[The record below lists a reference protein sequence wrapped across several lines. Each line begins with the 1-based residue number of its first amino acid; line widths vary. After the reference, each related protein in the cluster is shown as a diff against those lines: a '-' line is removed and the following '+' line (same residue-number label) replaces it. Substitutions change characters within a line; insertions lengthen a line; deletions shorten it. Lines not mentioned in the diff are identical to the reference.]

1 MYASAQSLDFLA
13 WTKNSSFPNRK
24 RGGWADKS
32 LKQLRKSGG
41 FGSAAG
47 ANKVYT
53 GILDANPCYIR
64 WLPGGRYMKTVL
76 ICDDEPLIRMSLRAM
91 LKELGFE
98 DVLECGDGKSA
109 VEMAMASFPDMA
121 VLDVAMPEMDGITA
135 AKEIKKKLKIPI
147 LLLTNCFDAQT
158 AKRAAESGIAA
169 FLTKPLR
176 EQDLIPAIE
185 IALAHT
191 EQVEDLKEKIEDL
204 KETIENR
211 KVIEKAK
218 GMMMEKQRM
227 GEADAYRTMQKMA
240 MDKRKSLRQVADGI
254 LKGVKI
260 PIGIRKTRSRT
271 CRRSPGP
278 STSSFPPGWRQSAAR
293 PACRS
298 RQSPSCP
305 SSSASAG
312 ECLPYRSR
320 RRPACRRWRRWCLRR
335 LPG

>member
-1 MYASAQSLDFLA
+1 
-13 WTKNSSFPNRK
+13 
-24 RGGWADKS
+24 
-32 LKQLRKSGG
+32 
-41 FGSAAG
+41 
-47 ANKVYT
+47 
-53 GILDANPCYIR
+53 
-64 WLPGGRYMKTVL
+64 MKTVL
-76 ICDDEPLIRMSLRAM
+76 ICDDEPLIRMSLKAM
-91 LKELGFE
+91 LMDLGFE

-121 VLDVAMPEMDGITA
+121 VLDVAMPIMDGITA

-147 LLLTNCFDAQT
+147 MLLTNCFDAQT

-218 GMMMEKQRM
+218 GTLMEKQRLS
-227 GEADAYRTMQKMA
+227 EADAYRAMQKLA

-254 LKGVKI
+254 LKG
-260 PIGIRKTRSRT
+260 
-271 CRRSPGP
+271 C
-278 STSSFPPGWRQSAAR
+278 
-293 PACRS
+293 
-298 RQSPSCP
+298 
-305 SSSASAG
+305 
-312 ECLPYRSR
+312 
-320 RRPACRRWRRWCLRR
+320 
-335 LPG
+335 

>member
-1 MYASAQSLDFLA
+1 
-13 WTKNSSFPNRK
+13 
-24 RGGWADKS
+24 
-32 LKQLRKSGG
+32 
-41 FGSAAG
+41 
-47 ANKVYT
+47 
-53 GILDANPCYIR
+53 
-64 WLPGGRYMKTVL
+64 
-76 ICDDEPLIRMSLRAM
+76 MSLRAM

-191 EQVEDLKEKIEDL
+191 EQVEELKEKIEDL

-218 GMMMEKQRM
+218 GMLMEKQRM
-227 GEADAYRTMQKMA
+227 GEADAYRTMQKIA

-254 LKGVKI
+254 LKGV
-260 PIGIRKTRSRT
+260 
-271 CRRSPGP
+271 
-278 STSSFPPGWRQSAAR
+278 
-293 PACRS
+293 
-298 RQSPSCP
+298 
-305 SSSASAG
+305 
-312 ECLPYRSR
+312 
-320 RRPACRRWRRWCLRR
+320 
-335 LPG
+335 

>member
-1 MYASAQSLDFLA
+1 
-13 WTKNSSFPNRK
+13 
-24 RGGWADKS
+24 
-32 LKQLRKSGG
+32 
-41 FGSAAG
+41 
-47 ANKVYT
+47 
-53 GILDANPCYIR
+53 
-64 WLPGGRYMKTVL
+64 MKTVL
-76 ICDDEPLIRMSLRAM
+76 ICDDEPLIRMSLKAM
-91 LKELGFE
+91 LMDLGFE

-121 VLDVAMPEMDGITA
+121 VLDVAMPLMDGITA

-147 LLLTNCFDAQT
+147 LLLTNCYDAQT

-218 GMMMEKQRM
+218 GTLMEKQRLS
-227 GEADAYRTMQKMA
+227 EADAYRAMQKLA

-254 LKGVKI
+254 LKE
-260 PIGIRKTRSRT
+260 T
-271 CRRSPGP
+271 
-278 STSSFPPGWRQSAAR
+278 
-293 PACRS
+293 
-298 RQSPSCP
+298 
-305 SSSASAG
+305 
-312 ECLPYRSR
+312 
-320 RRPACRRWRRWCLRR
+320 
-335 LPG
+335 

>member
-1 MYASAQSLDFLA
+1 M
-13 WTKNSSFPNRK
+13 N
-24 RGGWADKS
+24 
-32 LKQLRKSGG
+32 LK
-41 FGSAAG
+41 
-47 ANKVYT
+47 
-53 GILDANPCYIR
+53 
-64 WLPGGRYMKTVL
+64 
-76 ICDDEPLIRMSLRAM
+76 AM
-91 LKELGFE
+91 LKDLGFE

-218 GMMMEKQRM
+218 GMLMEKQRM

-254 LKGVKI
+254 LKGV
-260 PIGIRKTRSRT
+260 
-271 CRRSPGP
+271 
-278 STSSFPPGWRQSAAR
+278 
-293 PACRS
+293 
-298 RQSPSCP
+298 
-305 SSSASAG
+305 
-312 ECLPYRSR
+312 
-320 RRPACRRWRRWCLRR
+320 
-335 LPG
+335 

>member
-1 MYASAQSLDFLA
+1 
-13 WTKNSSFPNRK
+13 
-24 RGGWADKS
+24 
-32 LKQLRKSGG
+32 
-41 FGSAAG
+41 
-47 ANKVYT
+47 
-53 GILDANPCYIR
+53 
-64 WLPGGRYMKTVL
+64 MKTVL
-76 ICDDEPLIRMSLRAM
+76 ICDDEPLIRMSLKAM
-91 LKELGFE
+91 LMELGFE

-121 VLDVAMPEMDGITA
+121 VLDVAMPIMDGITA

-147 LLLTNCFDAQT
+147 MLLTNCYDAQT

-218 GMMMEKQRM
+218 GTLMEKQRLS
-227 GEADAYRTMQKMA
+227 EADAYRAMQKLA

-254 LKGVKI
+254 LKG
-260 PIGIRKTRSRT
+260 
-271 CRRSPGP
+271 C
-278 STSSFPPGWRQSAAR
+278 
-293 PACRS
+293 
-298 RQSPSCP
+298 
-305 SSSASAG
+305 
-312 ECLPYRSR
+312 
-320 RRPACRRWRRWCLRR
+320 
-335 LPG
+335 

>member
-1 MYASAQSLDFLA
+1 
-13 WTKNSSFPNRK
+13 
-24 RGGWADKS
+24 
-32 LKQLRKSGG
+32 
-41 FGSAAG
+41 
-47 ANKVYT
+47 
-53 GILDANPCYIR
+53 
-64 WLPGGRYMKTVL
+64 MKTVL
-76 ICDDEPLIRMSLRAM
+76 ICDDEPIIRMNLKAM
-91 LKELGFE
+91 LKELGFD

-218 GMMMEKQRM
+218 GMLMEKQRI
-227 GEADAYRTMQKMA
+227 GEADAYRAMQKLA

-254 LKGVKI
+254 LKGI
-260 PIGIRKTRSRT
+260 
-271 CRRSPGP
+271 
-278 STSSFPPGWRQSAAR
+278 
-293 PACRS
+293 
-298 RQSPSCP
+298 
-305 SSSASAG
+305 
-312 ECLPYRSR
+312 
-320 RRPACRRWRRWCLRR
+320 
-335 LPG
+335 

>member
-1 MYASAQSLDFLA
+1 
-13 WTKNSSFPNRK
+13 
-24 RGGWADKS
+24 
-32 LKQLRKSGG
+32 
-41 FGSAAG
+41 
-47 ANKVYT
+47 
-53 GILDANPCYIR
+53 
-64 WLPGGRYMKTVL
+64 MKTVL

-91 LKELGFE
+91 LKDLGFE

-218 GMMMEKQRM
+218 GMLMEKQRM

-254 LKGVKI
+254 LKGD
-260 PIGIRKTRSRT
+260 R
-271 CRRSPGP
+271 
-278 STSSFPPGWRQSAAR
+278 
-293 PACRS
+293 
-298 RQSPSCP
+298 
-305 SSSASAG
+305 
-312 ECLPYRSR
+312 
-320 RRPACRRWRRWCLRR
+320 
-335 LPG
+335 

>member
-1 MYASAQSLDFLA
+1 
-13 WTKNSSFPNRK
+13 
-24 RGGWADKS
+24 
-32 LKQLRKSGG
+32 
-41 FGSAAG
+41 
-47 ANKVYT
+47 
-53 GILDANPCYIR
+53 
-64 WLPGGRYMKTVL
+64 
-76 ICDDEPLIRMSLRAM
+76 MSLRAM
-91 LKELGFE
+91 LKDLGFE

-191 EQVEDLKEKIEDL
+191 EQVEELKEKIEDL

-218 GMMMEKQRM
+218 GMLMEKQRI
-227 GEADAYRTMQKMA
+227 GEADAYRTMQKLA

-254 LKGVKI
+254 LKGV
-260 PIGIRKTRSRT
+260 
-271 CRRSPGP
+271 
-278 STSSFPPGWRQSAAR
+278 
-293 PACRS
+293 
-298 RQSPSCP
+298 
-305 SSSASAG
+305 
-312 ECLPYRSR
+312 
-320 RRPACRRWRRWCLRR
+320 
-335 LPG
+335 

>member
-1 MYASAQSLDFLA
+1 
-13 WTKNSSFPNRK
+13 
-24 RGGWADKS
+24 
-32 LKQLRKSGG
+32 
-41 FGSAAG
+41 
-47 ANKVYT
+47 
-53 GILDANPCYIR
+53 
-64 WLPGGRYMKTVL
+64 MKTVL
-76 ICDDEPLIRMSLRAM
+76 ICDDEPLIRMSLKAM

-218 GMMMEKQRM
+218 GMLMEKQRM

-254 LKGVKI
+254 LKGV
-260 PIGIRKTRSRT
+260 
-271 CRRSPGP
+271 
-278 STSSFPPGWRQSAAR
+278 
-293 PACRS
+293 
-298 RQSPSCP
+298 
-305 SSSASAG
+305 
-312 ECLPYRSR
+312 
-320 RRPACRRWRRWCLRR
+320 
-335 LPG
+335 

>member
-1 MYASAQSLDFLA
+1 M
-13 WTKNSSFPNRK
+13 
-24 RGGWADKS
+24 S
-32 LKQLRKSGG
+32 LK
-41 FGSAAG
+41 
-47 ANKVYT
+47 
-53 GILDANPCYIR
+53 
-64 WLPGGRYMKTVL
+64 
-76 ICDDEPLIRMSLRAM
+76 AM

-121 VLDVAMPEMDGITA
+121 ILDVAMPEMDGITA

-191 EQVEDLKEKIEDL
+191 EQVEDLKEKIDDL

-218 GMMMEKQRM
+218 GMLMEKQRM

-254 LKGVKI
+254 LKGV
-260 PIGIRKTRSRT
+260 
-271 CRRSPGP
+271 
-278 STSSFPPGWRQSAAR
+278 
-293 PACRS
+293 
-298 RQSPSCP
+298 
-305 SSSASAG
+305 
-312 ECLPYRSR
+312 
-320 RRPACRRWRRWCLRR
+320 
-335 LPG
+335 

>member
-1 MYASAQSLDFLA
+1 
-13 WTKNSSFPNRK
+13 
-24 RGGWADKS
+24 
-32 LKQLRKSGG
+32 
-41 FGSAAG
+41 
-47 ANKVYT
+47 
-53 GILDANPCYIR
+53 
-64 WLPGGRYMKTVL
+64 MKTVL

-91 LKELGFE
+91 LKDLGFE

-191 EQVEDLKEKIEDL
+191 EQVEELKEKIEDL

-218 GMMMEKQRM
+218 GMLMEKQRI
-227 GEADAYRTMQKMA
+227 GEADAYRTMQKLA

-254 LKGVKI
+254 LKGV
-260 PIGIRKTRSRT
+260 
-271 CRRSPGP
+271 
-278 STSSFPPGWRQSAAR
+278 
-293 PACRS
+293 
-298 RQSPSCP
+298 
-305 SSSASAG
+305 
-312 ECLPYRSR
+312 
-320 RRPACRRWRRWCLRR
+320 
-335 LPG
+335 

>member
-1 MYASAQSLDFLA
+1 
-13 WTKNSSFPNRK
+13 
-24 RGGWADKS
+24 
-32 LKQLRKSGG
+32 
-41 FGSAAG
+41 
-47 ANKVYT
+47 
-53 GILDANPCYIR
+53 
-64 WLPGGRYMKTVL
+64 MKTVL
-76 ICDDEPLIRMSLRAM
+76 ICDDEPLIRMSLKAM
-91 LKELGFE
+91 LMELGFE

-218 GMMMEKQRM
+218 GMLMEKQRM
-227 GEADAYRTMQKMA
+227 GEADAYRAMQKMA

-254 LKGVKI
+254 LKGV
-260 PIGIRKTRSRT
+260 
-271 CRRSPGP
+271 
-278 STSSFPPGWRQSAAR
+278 
-293 PACRS
+293 
-298 RQSPSCP
+298 
-305 SSSASAG
+305 
-312 ECLPYRSR
+312 
-320 RRPACRRWRRWCLRR
+320 
-335 LPG
+335 

>member
-1 MYASAQSLDFLA
+1 
-13 WTKNSSFPNRK
+13 
-24 RGGWADKS
+24 
-32 LKQLRKSGG
+32 
-41 FGSAAG
+41 
-47 ANKVYT
+47 
-53 GILDANPCYIR
+53 
-64 WLPGGRYMKTVL
+64 MKTVL
-76 ICDDEPLIRMSLRAM
+76 ICDDEPLIRMSLKAM

-121 VLDVAMPEMDGITA
+121 FLDVAMPEMDGITA

-191 EQVEDLKEKIEDL
+191 EQVEELKEKIEDL

-218 GMMMEKQRM
+218 GTLMEKQRI

-254 LKGVKI
+254 LKGI
-260 PIGIRKTRSRT
+260 
-271 CRRSPGP
+271 
-278 STSSFPPGWRQSAAR
+278 
-293 PACRS
+293 
-298 RQSPSCP
+298 
-305 SSSASAG
+305 
-312 ECLPYRSR
+312 
-320 RRPACRRWRRWCLRR
+320 
-335 LPG
+335 

>member
-1 MYASAQSLDFLA
+1 
-13 WTKNSSFPNRK
+13 
-24 RGGWADKS
+24 
-32 LKQLRKSGG
+32 
-41 FGSAAG
+41 
-47 ANKVYT
+47 
-53 GILDANPCYIR
+53 
-64 WLPGGRYMKTVL
+64 MKTVL
-76 ICDDEPLIRMSLRAM
+76 ICDDEPLIRMSLKAM
-91 LKELGFE
+91 LMELGFE

-121 VLDVAMPEMDGITA
+121 VLDVAMPIMDGITA

-147 LLLTNCFDAQT
+147 MLLTNCYDAQT

-218 GMMMEKQRM
+218 GTLMEKQRLS
-227 GEADAYRTMQKMA
+227 EADAYRAMQKLA

-254 LKGVKI
+254 LKGV
-260 PIGIRKTRSRT
+260 
-271 CRRSPGP
+271 
-278 STSSFPPGWRQSAAR
+278 
-293 PACRS
+293 
-298 RQSPSCP
+298 
-305 SSSASAG
+305 
-312 ECLPYRSR
+312 
-320 RRPACRRWRRWCLRR
+320 
-335 LPG
+335 